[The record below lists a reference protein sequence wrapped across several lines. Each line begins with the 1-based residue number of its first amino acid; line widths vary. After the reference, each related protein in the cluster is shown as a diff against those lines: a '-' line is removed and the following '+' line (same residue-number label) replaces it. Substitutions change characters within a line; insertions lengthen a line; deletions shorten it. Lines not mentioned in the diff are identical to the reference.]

1 MPNYLIIYLLF
12 ILVIFYLTG
21 FMKVDKNK
29 NKNENEN
36 FTINPYS
43 NIYEPI
49 DIVPSKMLFSR
60 PPNPLQPNVDYQ
72 DYLNE
77 VSGYD
82 SGTRGYNNPYFAAK
96 IAADLDTN

>member
-1 MPNYLIIYLLF
+1 MPNFFVIFLLF

-21 FMKVDKNK
+21 FMKID
-29 NKNENEN
+29 KNEN
-36 FTINPYS
+36 FSLNPYS

-49 DIVPSKMLFSR
+49 DIVPSKMLFLR
-60 PPNPLQPNVDYQ
+60 PPNPLQPDVDYQ
-72 DYLNE
+72 DNLNE